1 MVAVWAFG
9 QATLKHDMTNTLSR
23 SLTLALKA
31 GIFALCCSV
40 CIWWAYSMG
49 APGSFRTH
57 HEAAL
62 LTIQMAMLTTCL
74 TAVVWIASSY
84 IHKRVTWLS
93 LGIKTALE
101 TGSVLILYTA
111 AVLAWR
117 NNWTPEKGLS
127 ESAAFLPF
135 VGHINAAFFSDF
147 LWLEYLVAVVPL
159 MSLLSGILTVATS
172 KFDKRA

>member
-1 MVAVWAFG
+1 
-9 QATLKHDMTNTLSR
+9 
-23 SLTLALKA
+23 
-31 GIFALCCSV
+31 
-40 CIWWAYSMG
+40 
-49 APGSFRTH
+49 
-57 HEAAL
+57 
-62 LTIQMAMLTTCL
+62 MLTTCL

-101 TGSVLILYTA
+101 TGGVLILYTA

-117 NNWTPEKGLS
+117 NNWTHEKGMS
-127 ESAAFLPF
+127 DSAAFLPF

-172 KFDKRA
+172 KFDKRALAGHLTTRR